1 MSSPKFPLG
10 IIINTPGVI
19 EEVDREDAVAYLLK
33 HEAADWEGLPA
44 EDAKENE
51 IALACG
57 LRIWS
62 TRRDRN
68 NTLFWIITE
77 ADRSTTTLML
87 PSEY

>member
-19 EEVDREDAVAYLLK
+19 EKVDRDDALACLLK

-44 EDAKENE
+44 QDAREND